1 MAQWLIHHSSSIGG
15 GYSITDQ
22 RTRILYAA
30 LKGQKYRK
38 KKFKKVIL
46 ENATITCI
54 QKAKLFQPEST
65 HWIIKKNKT
74 KTVFSAWR
82 NTRLSRILRRSQVTI
97 EFIKDQGT

>member
-1 MAQWLIHHSSSIGG
+1 MQPDKAKNIE
-15 GYSITDQ
+15 
-22 RTRILYAA
+22 
-30 LKGQKYRK
+30 K
-38 KKFKKVIL
+38 KNLKKVIL

-65 HWIIKKNKT
+65 RWIIKKKNKT